1 MHAEPGIRSVRITP
15 DGRYGLAINP
25 TKNLVHIFD
34 LSSNRLLHKVPVGPN
49 SDQVTFTRQF
59 AYVRSS
65 ASEFVTMINI
75 ADLAKEA
82 PVSSFPA
89 GQKSPVL
96 VANPADRM
104 IYYYTEGMAAP
115 MGSFQNY
122 KRDPRALLVLD
133 NSLRE
138 TERGVYTS
146 TARFPKAGSYDV
158 VFLLDSP
165 RLVNCFQ
172 ISVAENPV
180 SPKTVETFV
189 KIEPLVKQAL
199 ANAGERFTLRFK
211 VLDAK
216 SGTAKPDLKDVTVL
230 AFLAPGIWQQRE
242 LAKTATDGVYEMSF
256 VPPQPGVYYIFFQSP
271 SLGLQFNQSTP
282 LTLQVVK

>member
-1 MHAEPGIRSVRITP
+1 MAKAAAASAVAFVPAAEPGSM
-15 DGRYGLAINP
+15 
-25 TKNLVHIFD
+25 
-34 LSSNRLLHKVPVGPN
+34 LL
-49 SDQVTFTRQF
+49 
-59 AYVRSS
+59 
-65 ASEFVTMINI
+65 
-75 ADLAKEA
+75 
-82 PVSSFPA
+82 
-89 GQKSPVL
+89 
-96 VANPADRM
+96 ANPSDKM

-133 NSLRE
+133 NSQRE

-146 TARFPKAGSYDV
+146 TARFPKAGPYDV

-172 ISVAENPV
+172 MSVAENPAL
-180 SPKTVETFV
+180 PKTVETSV
-189 KIEPLVKQAL
+189 KIEPLVTQAL

-242 LAKTATDGVYEMSF
+242 LAKSATDGVYEMSF